1 MKKQQLLALTTVV
14 TTLSSIGFTPNAQ
27 ADHKAIHQTHE
38 EFYDE
43 LDLDISLRYAPSYMQ
58 VLFRIH
64 DSTLHPNT
72 SSKSEAEWKAKGEK
86 ACRELEQSD
95 NTRALINQQIYK
107 GKMAAKN
114 NEDITPAEG
123 FNNHVAP
130 YLAAAS
136 AKCKRFQEFA
146 IDQFARFSYDRSN
159 I

>member
-1 MKKQQLLALTTVV
+1 MKKQLLALTTAV
-14 TTLSSIGFTPNAQ
+14 TTLSNIGFNPSAQ
-27 ADHKAIHQTHE
+27 ANHKAIHQTHE

-64 DSTLHPNT
+64 DSTFHPNT
-72 SSKSEAEWKAKGEK
+72 SSKNEAEWHAKGEK
-86 ACRELEQSD
+86 ACRELKQSD
-95 NTRALINQQIYK
+95 NRRALINQQIYK

-136 AKCKRFQEFA
+136 AKCKKFQEFA
-146 IDQFARFSYDRSN
+146 IDQFARFSYGRVN

>member
-1 MKKQQLLALTTVV
+1 MKKQLLALTAAF
-14 TTLSSIGFTPNAQ
+14 TTLSTLGFAPSAQ

-43 LDLDISLRYAPSYMQ
+43 LDLDISLRHAPSYMQ

-64 DSTLHPNT
+64 DSTIHPT
-72 SSKSEAEWKAKGEK
+72 IYTKEEAEWHAKGDK
-86 ACRELEQSD
+86 ACRELKQSD

-114 NEDITPAEG
+114 NDDITPAAG
-123 FNNHVAP
+123 FNNHFAP

-136 AKCKRFQEFA
+136 AKCTQFQEFA
-146 IDQFARFSYDRSN
+146 IDQFARFSYGRVN